1 MSTVRLTNKTKFAT
15 RLLLSSF
22 CCALALAQLAQAAAP
37 TVSSVTP
44 NIGPTAGGRTVTIVG
59 TNFASG
65 ATVSFGTTP
74 ATSVTFVSGTKLTA
88 VTPKH
93 SAGLVSVSV
102 TDSNGTGDLAN
113 AYTFTNG
120 PAVFTISPGGGPITG
135 GTTVTLTGAN
145 LKPVTQVLFGSTAAT
160 IQSTSS
166 SEVVVTSPSGVGRVN
181 VAVQSANGKYTFAN
195 GYAYDISVTTQG
207 LDDSNENL
215 PYSNTLTASGGL
227 PPLTWSILSGKLP
240 TGLKLSAST
249 GTISGTPGSTINTYT
264 IKVQVKD
271 SSAVPETATR
281 TLTFNN
287 LYGFQ
292 AIPIPASYFG
302 MSIFNQTGPYP
313 TVPIGALGKGDGTA
327 WPFIEQS
334 KGVYNWT
341 NLDEYVNLA
350 HSNGISFYWV
360 NTGVPKWAVADTSTC
375 FLAGAVPTCTG
386 MVSNIQDLD
395 DFINALLAHYNGT
408 TMPKIDIFE
417 LWNEPDS
424 TNQFTGTLAD
434 MIELTTHIYN
444 DVRTAD
450 PSAIIAAPSFLYA
463 NALEQYFQQGGPTSV
478 DQIDIHG
485 YPDVGNNDVP
495 EAVVDFKSVNPKI
508 NLAQIGLQNLPIYD
522 SEGSWGGQ
530 NAITDPDYR
539 ASFVARYLFEN
550 WSVGMHILYWYE
562 WDGPVWGTLWTS
574 TNGITPAGT
583 AYGIVEGWMLGATMP
598 TPCSR
603 NGGTYYKAIYTC
615 QLTRSGGYEALAVW
629 DTTQTCKSGVCTTST
644 YTPPPG
650 YVQYRDI
657 AGNLFALSPGEKV
670 QIGLKPILLE
680 NMNAP

>member
-1 MSTVRLTNKTKFAT
+1 MSIVRLTNKTKFAT

-22 CCALALAQLAQAAAP
+22 CCALALAQLGQAQTP
-37 TVSSVTP
+37 TVSSVSP
-44 NIGPTAGGRTVTIVG
+44 NIGPTTGGHTVTIGG
-59 TNFASG
+59 TNFVSG
-65 ATVSFGTTP
+65 ATVLFGTTP
-74 ATSVTFVSGTKLTA
+74 ATSVTFVSSTKLTA

-93 SAGLVSVSV
+93 TAGLVSVSV
-102 TDSNGTGDLAN
+102 KDSNGTGDLAN

-145 LKPVTQVLFGSTAAT
+145 LKPVSQVLFGSTAAT

-166 SEVVVTSPSGVGRVN
+166 SQVVVTSPSGVGRVG
-181 VAVQSANGKYTFAN
+181 VTVKSANGKYTLAN
-195 GYAYDISVTTQG
+195 SYAYNISITTQG
-207 LDDSNENL
+207 LDDSNANL
-215 PYSNTLTASGGL
+215 PYSNTLTVSGGL
-227 PPLTWSILSGKLP
+227 PPLTWSILSGNLP
-240 TGLKLSAST
+240 TGLNLSAST
-249 GTISGTPGSTINTYT
+249 GKISGTPNSDINTYT
-264 IKVQVKD
+264 ITVQVED

-281 TLTFNN
+281 TLTMNN

-292 AIPIPASYFG
+292 PIPIPATYFG
-302 MSIFNQTGPYP
+302 MSIYNQTGPYP
-313 TVPIGALGKGDGTA
+313 SVPIGALGKGDGTQ
-327 WPFIEQS
+327 WPFLEPTQ
-334 KGVYNWT
+334 GVYNWT
-341 NLDEYVNLA
+341 NLDEYINIA
-350 HSNGISFYWV
+350 NTHGIPFYWT

-375 FLAGAVPTCTG
+375 FLSGAVETCTG
-386 MVSNIQDLD
+386 MVSNIQYFD
-395 DFINALLAHYNGT
+395 DFINALLARYNGT
-408 TMPKIDIFE
+408 TMPKITTFE

-424 TNQFTGTLAD
+424 VNQFTGTLAD
-434 MIELTTHIYN
+434 MIELTTHFYD
-444 DVRTAD
+444 DVRAAD
-450 PSAIIAAPSFLYA
+450 PAAIIASPSFLYA
-463 NALEQYFQQGGPTSV
+463 NALQQYFQQGGPTGV
-478 DQIDIHG
+478 DQINIHG
-485 YPDVGNNDVP
+485 YPDVGLNDVP
-495 EAVVDFKSVNPKI
+495 EAIVAFKNVNPRI
-508 NLAQIGLQNLPIYD
+508 NLAQIGLQNLPIFD

-530 NAITDPDYR
+530 DAKTDPDYR

-562 WDGPVWGTLWTS
+562 WDGPVWGTLWTP

-615 QLTRSGGYEALAVW
+615 QLTRPGGYEALAVW
-629 DTTQTCKSGVCTTST
+629 DTTQTCNKGVCTTST
-644 YTPPPG
+644 YKPPPG

-670 QIGLKPILLE
+670 HIGLKPILLE